1 VRSPVKEIEMFRM
14 QASIGGCPIGAVL
27 ATLILAANSSA
38 VFAAGLSL
46 AAAESLALED
56 DPGVSRIESSRQ
68 ALDELAVAAEQLPD
82 PIIKMGLMS
91 LPTDTFEFGQ
101 EAMTQVQVGVV
112 QKFPRGRSRELRS
125 AQYELRSDGLD
136 EAARDRALQTKLAV
150 RELYVEVVKQGELA
164 RINRDAI
171 AAFAEVADITRD
183 YYATG
188 RVQQQD
194 ALQAAVELAKV
205 EDRAARIA
213 QDEEQ
218 ARSHLSA
225 WIGNAAFTTFE
236 DAWPTLAP
244 PADAAKLRAGLMMH
258 PRVEALQK
266 NIAAAET
273 GVELA
278 RQRYKPEFGVDLTYG
293 GRSGSNLD
301 GSPRSDL
308 LSLMVVMDVPLFTRN
323 RQDRVIAAQ
332 VAETSAVRYTLD
344 DELRRMR
351 SEIESQAAAQHR
363 LEERLALFEE
373 TLLPQA
379 EFSSEASMNAYRSSL
394 VDLTTLLR
402 AQITEFDLQSEYVRL
417 KAEMLKTRARLHYL
431 AGDAS

>member
-1 VRSPVKEIEMFRM
+1 MFRM
-14 QASIGGCPIGAVL
+14 QESIDGGPLRAVL
-27 ATLILAANSSA
+27 AALAMVVHSSA
-38 VFAAGLSL
+38 ALASGLSL
-46 AAAESLALED
+46 EAAESLALAD

-82 PIIKMGLMS
+82 PVIKMGLMS
-91 LPTDTFEFGQ
+91 LPTDTFDFGQ

-125 AQYELRSDGLD
+125 VQFGQRSDGLD
-136 EAARDRALQTKLAV
+136 DMARDRALQAVLAV
-150 RELYVEVVKQGELA
+150 RELYVDVVQQRELA
-164 RINRDAI
+164 RINREAI

-194 ALQAAVELAKV
+194 VLQAAVELAKV

-218 ARSHLSA
+218 ARSRLSA
-225 WIGNAAFTTFE
+225 WIGDAAFTNF
-236 DAWPTLAP
+236 DDGWPGLVP
-244 PADAAKLRAGLMMH
+244 PPDAAALEAGLIAH
-258 PRVEALQK
+258 PRAEALQQ

-293 GRSGSNLD
+293 GRSGDNPD
-301 GSPRSDL
+301 GSPRPDL

-323 RQDRVIAAQ
+323 RQDRVVAAQ
-332 VAETSAVRYTLD
+332 VAETSAAQFTRD
-344 DELRRMR
+344 DVLRQMR
-351 SEIESQAAAQHR
+351 SEIEFHAAAQVR

-379 EFSSEASMNAYRSSL
+379 AFSSEASMNAYRSSL
-394 VDLTTLLR
+394 EDLTTLLR
-402 AQITEFDLQSEYVRL
+402 TQITEFELQSEYARL
-417 KAEMLKTRARLHYL
+417 KAEILKTRARLHYF

>member
-1 VRSPVKEIEMFRM
+1 MFRM
-14 QASIGGCPIGAVL
+14 QESIGSGPLRVVLAVL
-27 ATLILAANSSA
+27 ALAANSSA
-38 VFAAGLSL
+38 VFASGLSL
-46 AAAESLALED
+46 EAAESLALAD

-82 PIIKMGLMS
+82 PVIKMGLMS
-91 LPTDTFEFGQ
+91 LPTDTFDFGQ

-125 AQYELRSDGLD
+125 DQYELRAAGLD
-136 EAARDRALQTKLAV
+136 EAARDRVLQTALAV
-150 RELYVEVVKQGELA
+150 RELYVDVVKHRELA
-164 RINRDAI
+164 HINGEAI

-194 ALQAAVELAKV
+194 VLQAAVELAKV
-205 EDRAARIA
+205 EDRASRIA

-218 ARSHLSA
+218 ARSRLSA
-225 WIGNAAFTTFE
+225 WIGDAAYTTFE
-236 DAWPTLAP
+236 DDWPALAP
-244 PADAAKLRAGLMMH
+244 PADAAALEAGLTMH
-258 PRVEALQK
+258 PRVQALQK

-293 GRSGSNLD
+293 GRSGNNLD

-323 RQDRVIAAQ
+323 RQDRLVAAQ

-344 DELRRMR
+344 DVLRRMR
-351 SEIESQAAAQHR
+351 GEIESQAAAQRR
-363 LEERLALFEE
+363 LQERLALFEE

-402 AQITEFDLQSEYVRL
+402 AQITEFELQSEYVRL
-417 KAEMLKTRARLHYL
+417 RAELFKTRARLHYL

>member
-1 VRSPVKEIEMFRM
+1 M
-14 QASIGGCPIGAVL
+14 AS
-27 ATLILAANSSA
+27 
-38 VFAAGLSL
+38 
-46 AAAESLALED
+46 AL
-56 DPGVSRIESSRQ
+56 
-68 ALDELAVAAEQLPD
+68 
-82 PIIKMGLMS
+82 
-91 LPTDTFEFGQ
+91 
-101 EAMTQVQVGVV
+101 GVV
-112 QKFPRGRSRELRS
+112 PQVVMSGGVAKNQGVVELSVSGDDGR
-125 AQYELRSDGLD
+125 
-136 EAARDRALQTKLAV
+136 AV
-150 RELYVEVVKQGELA
+150 RFEV
-164 RINRDAI
+164 RDS
-171 AAFAEVADITRD
+171 
-183 YYATG
+183 G
-188 RVQQQD
+188 R
-194 ALQAAVELAKV
+194 
-205 EDRAARIA
+205 
-213 QDEEQ
+213 
-218 ARSHLSA
+218 
-225 WIGNAAFTTFE
+225 G
-236 DAWPTLAP
+236 
-244 PADAAKLRAGLMMH
+244 
-258 PRVEALQK
+258 
-266 NIAAAET
+266 IAAAET

-293 GRSGSNLD
+293 GRSGNTLD
-301 GSPRSDL
+301 CSPRSDL

>member
-1 VRSPVKEIEMFRM
+1 MFRM
-14 QASIGGCPIGAVL
+14 QTGIE
-27 ATLILAANSSA
+27 T
-38 VFAAGLSL
+38 GLSWAMLFALVLVVVHGSAAHADGLDL
-46 AAAESLALED
+46 ADAEVMALED
-56 DPGVSRIESSRQ
+56 DPGVQRIESSRQ
-68 ALDELAVAAEQLPD
+68 ALEELSVAANQLPD
-82 PIIKMGLMS
+82 PVVKMGLMS
-91 LPTDTFEFGQ
+91 LPTDTFDLGQ

-125 AQYELRSDGLD
+125 AQYDLRSDGLGD
-136 EAARDRALQTKLAV
+136 VARDRSLQAVLAV
-150 RELYVEVVKQGELA
+150 REDFVEVVKQRELG
-164 RINRDAI
+164 RINREAI
-171 AAFAEVADITRD
+171 AAFEEVEQITRD

-188 RVQQQD
+188 RVAQQD

-213 QDEEQ
+213 QEEEQ
-218 ARSHLSA
+218 ARSRLST
-225 WIGNAAFTTFE
+225 WIGAAAFSGFE
-236 DAWPTLAP
+236 EGWPDLAE
-244 PADAAKLRAGLMMH
+244 PADVATLEQRLPAH
-258 PRVEALQK
+258 PRLAALQK

-293 GRSGSNLD
+293 GRRGDNPD
-301 GSPRSDL
+301 GRPRSDL

-323 RQDRVIAAQ
+323 RQDRVVAAQ
-332 VAETSAVRYTLD
+332 VAESSAARFTLD

-351 SEIESQAAAQHR
+351 GEIEFHVAGHR
-363 LEERLALFEE
+363 RLAERLALFEG

-402 AQITEFDLQSEYVRL
+402 ARITEFDLQLEHARL
-417 KAEMLKTRARLHYL
+417 KAELLKTRARLHYL
-431 AGDAS
+431 AGESS

>member
-1 VRSPVKEIEMFRM
+1 MRLPDREIEMYRM
-14 QASIGGCPIGAVL
+14 HKGIVNGPLRVVVAVL
-27 ATLILAANSSA
+27 AMLAHGSA
-38 VFAAGLSL
+38 VSAPGLSL
-46 AAAESLALED
+46 EAAESLALAD
-56 DPGVSRIESSRQ
+56 DPGVSRIESSRK

-82 PIIKMGLMS
+82 PVIKMGLMS
-91 LPTDTFEFGQ
+91 LPTDTFDLGQ

-112 QKFPRGRSRELRS
+112 QKFPRGRSRALRS
-125 AQYELRSDGLD
+125 AQYALRSDGLD
-136 EAARDRALQTKLAV
+136 EVARDRALQAVLAV
-150 RELYVEVVKQGELA
+150 REAFVDVVMQRELA
-164 RINRDAI
+164 RINREAI
-171 AAFAEVADITRD
+171 TAFTEVADITRD

-194 ALQAAVELAKV
+194 VLQASVELARV

-213 QDEEQ
+213 QEQEQ
-218 ARSHLSA
+218 ARSRLSA
-225 WIGNAAFTTFE
+225 WIGDAAFTNFE
-236 DAWPTLAP
+236 EGWPELSP
-244 PADAAKLRAGLMMH
+244 PADAAVLEAGLLAH
-258 PRVEALQK
+258 PRAEALQK
-266 NIAAAET
+266 EIAAAET

-293 GRSGSNLD
+293 GRSGDNPD
-301 GSPRSDL
+301 GSPRADL

-323 RQDRVIAAQ
+323 RQDRVLAAQ
-332 VAETSAVRYTLD
+332 VAETSAAQYGLD

-351 SEIESQAAAQHR
+351 AEIDSHASAQRR
-363 LEERLALFEE
+363 LEERLALFRE

-402 AQITEFDLQSEYVRL
+402 AQITEFELQSEYARL
-417 KAEMLKTRARLHYL
+417 QAEFLKTQARLHYL